1 MWTKVPVK
9 QRFTDNRTSAS
20 YAANIGKSNGAL
32 RPNNTSNN
40 VVNSKDSMISR
51 NGNDILVTNDTNI
64 VNEENAVIPTRPEYC
79 LDIEVSQKNLAD
91 VIIWS
96 EILGKPMCKRRAR
109 R

>member
-20 YAANIGKSNGAL
+20 YAANIGKSNGSL
-32 RPNNTSNN
+32 RQNNTSNN

-51 NGNDILVTNDTNI
+51 TGNNISVTNDTNI
-64 VNEENAVIPTRPEYC
+64 VNEENAVIQTQPEYC
-79 LDIEVSQKNLAD
+79 SDIEVSQKNLTEA
-91 VIIWS
+91 IIWS